1 MRRLTEAERAFVE
14 RMPKAEL
21 HVHLEGSVRPETLL
35 DLGRRHGVA
44 YPFVDAAGAREWF
57 RFRDFPHF
65 IEVYVGICDS
75 LRTAEDYERVTLELG
90 ADARRQNIH
99 YREVHFSPVSPLK
112 PRNPLLPLPDVVLAG
127 LRAGARRALEEHG
140 VRLQFIL
147 DPVRSRSPEEV
158 MALARWCVANLG
170 DGLVGLGLGGAEVGN
185 PPTRFADV
193 FAYARAAGA
202 RVTIHAGETAGP
214 QSVRDALAVGAERI
228 GHGVTSVEDPALVAE
243 LTARGVVLE
252 VSPTSNVCLGV
263 APSYEAHP
271 FRRLYDA
278 GVQVTVNSDDPPMFD
293 TTLTREYLV
302 LAEIFGFTVD
312 ELADLSLRAARA
324 AFLPPDERAALVAR
338 FEDELAALRGEL
350 FGDSGA

>member
-44 YPFVDAAGAREWF
+44 YPFTDAAGAREWF

-90 ADARRQNIH
+90 AAARRQNIH
-99 YREVHFSPVSPLK
+99 YLEVHFSPVSPLK
-112 PRNPLLPLPDVVLAG
+112 PRNSLLPLPDVVLAG
-127 LRAGARRALEEHG
+127 LRAGARRALAEHG

-158 MALARWCVANLG
+158 MALACWCVANLG
-170 DGLVGLGLGGAEVGN
+170 DGLVGLGLGGAEVGH
-185 PPTRFADV
+185 PPTRFADA

-214 QSVRDALAVGAERI
+214 QSVRAALAVGAERI
-228 GHGVTSVEDPALVAE
+228 GHGVTSIEDPVLVAE
-243 LTARGVVLE
+243 LAERGVVLE
-252 VSPTSNVCLGV
+252 VSPTSNVRLGV
-263 APSYEAHP
+263 APSYAAHP

-302 LAEIFGFTVD
+302 LAEHFGFTVD
-312 ELADLSLRAARA
+312 ELAGLSLRAARA
-324 AFLPPDERAALVAR
+324 AFLPPDERTALVTR
-338 FEDELAALRGEL
+338 FEEELATLRGGL
-350 FGDSGA
+350 FAGGGM